1 MSGIMSVARF
11 RIHAGKADEFR
22 ELARECVRIV
32 REKDPGTTVYE
43 WYMNG
48 DGTECIAID
57 GYASPDAVFAHVRN
71 VGATMRKV
79 LKIADASVNL
89 LGDAPQSLIEALQFK
104 SEAVYGRL
112 DGLL

>member
-22 ELARECVRIV
+22 ELAQECVRIV

-43 WYMNG
+43 WYINR

-57 GYASPDAVFAHVRN
+57 GYASPEAVFAHMRN